1 MTPWTVACQAPLSMG
16 FSRQEFWSGLPLPSP
31 GDLPD
36 PGIEPGSPTLQADA
50 FPSEPPGKPCLGE
63 TLPAGLASGGSE
75 LSEVGCAARLSHAP
89 YRHLFPALLLLP
101 HCPWGPFLLSGSTV
115 EQLPYFSHT
124 SFAWSSNFIS
134 RMSLTND
141 IMMLE
146 SPILESLQR
155 RLSS

>member
-1 MTPWTVACQAPLSMG
+1 MTPWTVAHQAPLSMG

-36 PGIEPGSPTLQADA
+36 PGIESGSPALQADSL
-50 FPSEPPGKPCLGE
+50 PSEPPGKPCLGE
-63 TLPAGLASGGSE
+63 TLPMGPASGGSE
-75 LSEVGCAARLSHAP
+75 LSEVGCVCSSCAP
-89 YRHLFPALLLLP
+89 HLHFFPALLLLS
-101 HCPWGPFLLSGSTV
+101 HCPWGPFFLSGSTV
-115 EQLPYFSHT
+115 EQLPYFS

-146 SPILESLQR
+146 SPILESLQQ